1 MLAVPGVY
9 MLWFAPD
16 KIYWFN
22 MFFYAP
28 SFLFGTACIAWW
40 SHYKVDFS
48 YLLMRQSS
56 YYDHLIALVDR
67 LRGSVQ
73 GWVPTGV
80 KGSASSRYVMAAT
93 LARSVS
99 IFSIFAIVSGTLHA
113 HYQTGHVLHLVPGL
127 VFGLFNAAVG
137 LLAFRK
143 S

>member
-1 MLAVPGVY
+1 

-56 YYDHLIALVDR
+56 YYAHLIALVDR

-73 GWVPTGV
+73 GWVPTGT
-80 KGSASSRYVMAAT
+80 KGTASSRYVMAAT

-99 IFSIFAIVSGTLHA
+99 IFSTFAIVSGTLYA